1 MTMELSTSKRSTIKH
16 LLQTQKQLERALKL
30 SMTLAE
36 AEQVRVAAKD
46 ARIGITISNIT
57 KSNMV
62 ADTEAISDRLMPTLK
77 ET

>member
-16 LLQTQKQLERALKL
+16 LLQTQKQLARALKL

-46 ARIGITISNIT
+46 ARIGIKISNIT

-62 ADTEAISDRLMPTLK
+62 ADTGAISDRLMLTSK